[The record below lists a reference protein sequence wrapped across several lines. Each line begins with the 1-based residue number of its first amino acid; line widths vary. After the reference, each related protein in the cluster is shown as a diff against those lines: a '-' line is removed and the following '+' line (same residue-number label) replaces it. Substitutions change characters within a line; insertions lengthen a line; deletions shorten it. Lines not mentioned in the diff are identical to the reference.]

1 MWHYWQGCVSIFIFV
16 SFIMM
21 TSPGFFPLDLNLS
34 HHRLRSMRIWANS
47 NTNSNTNSK
56 SNTKTELLLVLMNT
70 FSCLGIELLPDV

>member
-34 HHRLRSMRIWANS
+34 HHRLRIWANS
-47 NTNSNTNSK
+47 NSD
-56 SNTKTELLLVLMNT
+56 TKTELMLVLMNT
-70 FSCLGIELLPDV
+70 FSCLGIVLLPDV